1 MNFYRFIK
9 KQFQFL
15 ADLYYKISDFKIKE
29 KHGKFYIFDDIR
41 KKYVVLTEEEWVRQN
56 FVKYL
61 IMKKGYA
68 EGLIGIEKSTKYNLQ
83 KKRMDIV
90 AYNNSAE
97 PILIVECKSFS
108 KPLTIEVLN
117 Q

>member
-1 MNFYRFIK
+1 MMYP
-9 KQFQFL
+9 
-15 ADLYYKISDFKIKE
+15 DLYYKISDFKIKE

-68 EGLIGIEKSTKYNLQ
+68 EGLIGIENQPSIIC
-83 KKRMDIV
+83 KKKEWI
-90 AYNNSAE
+90 
-97 PILIVECKSFS
+97 
-108 KPLTIEVLN
+108 
-117 Q
+117 